1 MTTRRKYDEN
11 GVEVVQTGGGK
22 GVQWQRLRKEYYS
35 DKDNDKYSHN
45 DMTMRMVAMQTK
57 TEGGEGIQ
65 RPRTLCGTQTSS
77 SAPGPSP
84 LPSHLLNLALHVF
97 LLIFAFVFLS
107 CGITMPCVQI
117 FSHYTYFHI
126 I

>member
-22 GVQWQRLRKEYYS
+22 GVHWQRLRKEYYS
-35 DKDNDKYSHN
+35 DKDSDKYSHK
-45 DMTMRMVAMQTK
+45 DMTMRMVVMQTK

-107 CGITMPCVQI
+107 L
-117 FSHYTYFHI
+117 FL
-126 I
+126 

>member
-22 GVQWQRLRKEYYS
+22 GVHWQRLRKEYYS
-35 DKDNDKYSHN
+35 DKDSDKYSHK
-45 DMTMRMVAMQTK
+45 DMTMRMVVMQTK

-107 CGITMPCVQI
+107 LYV
-117 FSHYTYFHI
+117 
-126 I
+126 

>member
-11 GVEVVQTGGGK
+11 GVEVGQTGGGK
-22 GVQWQRLRKEYYS
+22 GVHWQRLRKEYYS
-35 DKDNDKYSHN
+35 DKDSDKYSHK
-45 DMTMRMVAMQTK
+45 DMTMRMVVMQTK

-65 RPRTLCGTQTSS
+65 RPRPLCGTQTSS
-77 SAPGPSP
+77 SALGPSP

-107 CGITMPCVQI
+107 LFV
-117 FSHYTYFHI
+117 
-126 I
+126 